1 MATVR
6 DVQRFADAHRHL
18 LIDGEQHDRA
28 LRELVADA
36 AHLARLGQGDSADA
50 YLGMAIVHA
59 QTGRA
64 VHADGWDTDKARAAS
79 GAPAPPATTR
89 PRADEAR
96 DQAPAP

>member
-6 DVQRFADAHRHL
+6 DVQRFADAHRDRL
-18 LIDGEQHDRA
+18 TYGEQYDRA

-36 AHLARLGQGDSADA
+36 AHFARLGQADSADA

-64 VHADGWDTDKARAAS
+64 VHAYGWDNYKARARQWRTGTA
-79 GAPAPPATTR
+79 GHG
-89 PRADEAR
+89 
-96 DQAPAP
+96 QAAGG